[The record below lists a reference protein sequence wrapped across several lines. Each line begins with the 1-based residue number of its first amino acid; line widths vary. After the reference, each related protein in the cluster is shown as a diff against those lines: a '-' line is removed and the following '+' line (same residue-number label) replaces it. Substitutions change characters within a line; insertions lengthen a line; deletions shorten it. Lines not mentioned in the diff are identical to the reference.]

1 MDYSTVAADLNRDQP
16 FLFRGGVTVDQLQLA
31 KQIADEALVV
41 NRTFAGLKIAAGT
54 APGGAWAV
62 VAGSSYIAYGLR
74 LAPAVKPGDVE
85 RAIPKLAEELSAARR
100 RPCPVRL
107 RVMPLALEVDHPA
120 PAPILWR
127 AAMFDVLKLAPG
139 SALLGRSWGDDG
151 ARAETWRAA
160 DSPHVLIAGATR
172 SGKSTLQIMALAS
185 LMVSASPADLQVYL
199 VDLKNEDLIALAGFP
214 HVRGVARDLPAA
226 VDLVRKVAAIKD
238 QRVAAGVV
246 GSAPLVVLAIDEYA
260 EFSGQKDVIAAINS
274 IASVGASKRV
284 HLVAATQKPLAD
296 VLGSLAKANFTTR
309 LVGRVSDA
317 QESATATGRAK
328 AGAEFLPGRR
338 GAFLRVEGSDLYRF
352 QSYLL
357 DPAGVDRLLDHARD
371 RWAGAV
377 AVGSAPAAPSLET
390 FPVMPAALPDEL
402 PAFAPP
408 PPPAIPPDVAA
419 VFVEFHAGGIL
430 RRGGRAAAI
439 RAMAGDVAGGR
450 AYQQEADEVDR
461 LFGAW
466 LSTRAAAPIL
476 KMRASAGG

>member
-1 MDYSTVAADLNRDQP
+1 MDQS
-16 FLFRGGVTVDQLQLA
+16 QLA
-31 KQIADEALVV
+31 NQIGAEAGVI
-41 NRTFAGLKIAAGT
+41 NRTFAGLKIDAGT

-139 SALLGRSWGDDG
+139 SALLGRSWGDEG

-199 VDLKNEDLIALAGFP
+199 VDLKNEDLIALGDFP

-260 EFSGQKDVIAAINS
+260 EFAGQKEVIAAINS

-357 DPAGVDRLLDHARD
+357 DPAGVDRMLDHARD

-377 AVGSAPAAPSLET
+377 AVAAAPAASSLET
-390 FPVMPAALPDEL
+390 FPVMPASLPAALPDEL

-439 RAMAGDVAGGR
+439 RALAGDVAGGR
-450 AYQQEADEVDR
+450 AYQQAADEVDR

-476 KMRASAGG
+476 KMRAGAGG

>member
-1 MDYSTVAADLNRDQP
+1 MDQS
-16 FLFRGGVTVDQLQLA
+16 QLA
-31 KQIADEALVV
+31 KQIADEALVI

-62 VAGSSYIAYGLR
+62 VAGSSYITYGLR

-139 SALLGRSWGDDG
+139 SALLGRSWGDEG

-185 LMVSASPADLQVYL
+185 LMVSTSPADLQVYL

-226 VDLVRKVAAIKD
+226 VDLVKRVAAIKD

-246 GSAPLVVLAIDEYA
+246 GAAPLVVLAIDEYA
-260 EFSGQKDVIAAINS
+260 EFSGQKEVIAAINS

-357 DPAGVDRLLDHARD
+357 DPAGVDRLLDHALD

-377 AVGSAPAAPSLET
+377 AVAAAPSLEI
-390 FPVMPAALPDEL
+390 FPVTPVALPEEL

-439 RAMAGDVAGGR
+439 RALAGDVAGGR
-450 AYQQEADEVDR
+450 AYQVAADEVDR
-461 LFGAW
+461 LFGVW
-466 LSTRAAAPIL
+466 LQQRAAAPIL

>member
-1 MDYSTVAADLNRDQP
+1 M
-16 FLFRGGVTVDQLQLA
+16 DQLQLA

-139 SALLGRSWGDDG
+139 SALLGRSWGDEG

-199 VDLKNEDLIALAGFP
+199 VDLKNEDLIALGDFP

-226 VDLVRKVAAIKD
+226 VDLVKRVAAIKD

-260 EFSGQKDVIAAINS
+260 EFSGQKEVIAAINS

-377 AVGSAPAAPSLET
+377 AVAAAPAALSLET
-390 FPVMPAALPDEL
+390 FPVMPASLPAALPDEL

-419 VFVEFHAGGIL
+419 VFAEFHAGGVL

-439 RAMAGDVAGGR
+439 RALAGDVAGGR
-450 AYQQEADEVDR
+450 AYQQAADEVDR